1 TRHTAHGTRHTA
13 HGTRHTAHGTRHTAH
28 GTRHTAHGTQS
39 VKTIGCPYV
48 AMPQFHALIREG
60 GGAGRAGLC
69 LAEIDRATSA
79 ESKGCVAS
87 VP

>member
-1 TRHTAHGTRHTA
+1 STQHTAHSTQ
-13 HGTRHTAHGTRHTAH
+13 HTAH

-39 VKTIGCPYV
+39 VKTISCPWV

-69 LAEIDRATSA
+69 LAEIDRAMSP
-79 ESKGCVAS
+79 ERKGCAAS
-87 VP
+87 VL